1 MRQKLWITFYDLI
14 LMLSCIVVNIC
25 NYIFSIND
33 DSTNQHIDMELKC
46 LDFTT
51 YIQSMKMGKQQD
63 EYNSTKMNMHYQL

>member
-51 YIQSMKMGKQQD
+51 YI
-63 EYNSTKMNMHYQL
+63 